1 MVRYALRP
9 PIWQVQEAKA
19 RFSALV
25 RKAATQGPQ
34 TITVHGRRAAVV
46 LSPED
51 YDRLKRPRSSFA
63 DFLARSPLAGTDLE
77 LERDRSMPRDVEM

>member
-1 MVRYALRP
+1 MVRHSPRY

-25 RKAATQGPQ
+25 RDAAEHGPQ

-46 LSPED
+46 LSPGD
-51 YDRLKRPRSSFA
+51 YDRLKRPAESFA
-63 DFLARSPLAGTDLE
+63 EFLARSPLKDVELD
-77 LERDRSMPRDVEM
+77 LERDRSPSRDVEL

>member
-1 MVRYALRP
+1 MVRYSHRP
-9 PIWQVQEAKA
+9 QIWQVQEAKA

-25 RKAATQGPQ
+25 RDASTQGPQ

-51 YDRLKRPRSSFA
+51 YDRLKGGRISFA
-63 DFLARSPLAGTDLE
+63 EFLARSPLAGVDLD
-77 LERDRSMPRDVEM
+77 LERDRSLPRDVEL

>member
-1 MVRYALRP
+1 MVRYSFRP
-9 PIWQVQEAKA
+9 QVWQVQEAKA

-25 RKAATQGPQ
+25 RDASTQGPQ

-51 YDRLKRPRSSFA
+51 YDRLQRARSSFA
-63 DFLARSPLAGTDLE
+63 EFLARSPLAGADLAI
-77 LERDRSMPRDVEM
+77 ERDRSLPRDLEL

>member
-1 MVRYALRP
+1 MVRYSFRAP
-9 PIWQVQEAKA
+9 VWQVQEAKA

-25 RKAATQGPQ
+25 RDASTQGPQ

-51 YDRLKRPRSSFA
+51 YDRLKRGRSSLA
-63 DFLARSPLAGTDLE
+63 EFLARSPLAGADLD
-77 LERDRSMPRDVEM
+77 LERDRSLPRDVEL